1 MNGYYLIWLN
11 ALVKKQVLIF
21 IFIFTKLKCKCI
33 ILIMNS
39 IQHVIALILL
49 PLSCPILCL

>member
-11 ALVKKQVLIF
+11 ALVKKQVLIC